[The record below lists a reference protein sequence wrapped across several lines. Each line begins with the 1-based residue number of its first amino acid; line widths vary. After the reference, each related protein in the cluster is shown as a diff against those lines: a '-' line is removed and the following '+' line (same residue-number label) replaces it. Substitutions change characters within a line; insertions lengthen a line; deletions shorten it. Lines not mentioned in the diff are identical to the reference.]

1 MTALAE
7 LAEDCGIAL
16 PAMLRQLIDA
26 GHTSYGDIAA
36 WRADWKGN
44 TLAARRTSAI
54 WSKRGSRRLRPWP
67 ASGRTSES

>member
-1 MTALAE
+1 MAALAE

-54 WSKRGSRRLRPWP
+54 
-67 ASGRTSES
+67 